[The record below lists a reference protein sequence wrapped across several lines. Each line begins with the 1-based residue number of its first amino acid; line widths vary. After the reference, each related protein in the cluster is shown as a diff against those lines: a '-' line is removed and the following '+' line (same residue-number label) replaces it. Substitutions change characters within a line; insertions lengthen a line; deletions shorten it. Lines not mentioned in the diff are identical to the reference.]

1 MKTEVYYEEDRM
13 RIALIPEDD
22 DNLVPSEKYRMFQRE
37 FSMSLPEGVKDI
49 HPDLVA
55 LATILVVNPFVG
67 NRLVPP
73 LKVSSRFQIAAN
85 SVLSRYKISDHVD
98 PLLSPREQPSTS
110 IPMLAFSG
118 GVDSTAAL
126 SVMPKNT
133 ISIFMDRPLKG
144 KSLYNPQAA
153 HLAVESLEDI
163 GYVSKSV
170 QCDLEYV
177 RHPVGFPTDLSNGVP
192 AILLADH
199 FNASSIA
206 FGTVLE
212 SAYGIG
218 HERYRDYPIG
228 AHYTFYSTLFNAV
241 GLHLSLP
248 MAGVSEVGTAMI
260 VEKSSIGFVAQSCIR
275 GTMNNPC
282 LKCWKCFRK
291 ATLGRALD
299 LDSGSPAT
307 ISSLLS
313 REVKSKLLAYPISH
327 ENVVAF
333 SMRRYPREEIDSDD
347 SRILDSLLERVKG
360 ISELDFLTRWYK
372 PSQILVHSSWREDF
386 THKILDFLEVMPP
399 KESSEIE
406 SWSMDSF
413 LADPSTVSAHDR
425 LEDLFNEP

>member
-1 MKTEVYYEEDRM
+1 VRTKVSFEEDRV
-13 RIALIPEDD
+13 RIILIPEDD
-22 DNLVPSEKYRMFQRE
+22 DILVPSEKYRMYQRE
-37 FSMSLPEGVKDI
+37 FSMHLPEGFRDI
-49 HPDLVA
+49 HPDLLA
-55 LATILVVNPFVG
+55 LATLLVVNPFVG
-67 NRLVPP
+67 TRLVPP

-98 PLLSPREQPSTS
+98 PLLSPREQPLTST
-110 IPMLAFSG
+110 PMLAFSG

-133 ISIFMDRPLKG
+133 ISIFMDRPMRG

-153 HLAVESLEDI
+153 HYSVKSLREI
-163 GYVSKSV
+163 GYHTESV

-192 AILLADH
+192 GIMLADY
-199 FNASSIA
+199 FKASSIA

-218 HERYRDYPIG
+218 HERYKDYPIG

-241 GLHLSLP
+241 GLHLSMP

-260 VEKSSIGFVAQSCIR
+260 VEKSPIGFVAQSCIR
-275 GTMNNPC
+275 GTMNKPC

-291 ATLGRALD
+291 STLGRALY
-299 LDSGSPAT
+299 LDSGSSAS

-313 REVKSKLLAYPISH
+313 KEVNSKLLDYPISH
-327 ENVVAF
+327 ENVIAF
-333 SMRRYPREEIDSDD
+333 SMRRYPREENNSDD
-347 SRILDSLLERVKG
+347 LRILDTLLQRVKG
-360 ISELDFLTRWYK
+360 LPKLDFLTRWYM
-372 PSQILVHSSWREDF
+372 PSQILVHSAWREDF
-386 THKILDFLEVMPP
+386 KQKIFEFLEVMPP

-406 SWSMDSF
+406 SWSMSSF
-413 LADPSTVSAHDR
+413 LADPSTISSYDQLV
-425 LEDLFNEP
+425 ELFEKS

>member
-1 MKTEVYYEEDRM
+1 MKTEVFYEEG
-13 RIALIPEDD
+13 RIRIVLIPEDD
-22 DNLVPSEKYRMFQRE
+22 DNLIPSEKYRMFQRE
-37 FSMSLPEGVKDI
+37 FSVSLPEGVKDI

-85 SVLSRYKISDHVD
+85 SVLSRYKISDHVN

-133 ISIFMDRPLKG
+133 VSIFMDRPIRG

-153 HLAVESLEDI
+153 HLAVESLKEI
-163 GYVSKSV
+163 GYVSESV

-192 AILLADH
+192 ALFLADY

-260 VEKSSIGFVAQSCIR
+260 VEKSPIGFVAQSCIR

-299 LDSGSPAT
+299 LDSGSQAT

-333 SMRRYPREEIDSDD
+333 SMRRYPREEIDADD
-347 SRILDSLLERVKG
+347 SRILDGLLERVKG
-360 ISELDFLTRWYK
+360 ISDLAFLTRWYK

-386 THKILDFLEVMPP
+386 THKILEFLEVMPP
-399 KESSEIE
+399 NEISGIE
-406 SWSMDSF
+406 SWSMASN
-413 LADPSTVSAHDR
+413 LADPSTISAHDR
-425 LEDLFNEP
+425 LEELFDEP